1 VGAKHLF
8 YTSHMGASSTSAFPP
23 MISHA
28 AAESYLQASGV
39 PSTALRNGFYAESMM
54 MYLQEALQTGE
65 LNLPEDG
72 PVAWT
77 THEDLAEATAKLML
91 SERSVETAIK
101 LTSAEALN
109 FKDIAALASE
119 ITGKSIVRNTI
130 SDAKFI
136 ENLEAR
142 GVPSFAIPIAMGLF
156 LASRNGEFSSTEDS
170 TLAHLLGRKPL
181 SVLEFLNKKIER
193 KT

>member
-1 VGAKHLF
+1 MKFVITGATGHLGKLVVSRLLEQVPNSDVGVSVRDPEKAAALLEKGVRVRHGDFAAPESLLGAFDQAEKLLIVSPNVVGEKAIHQHRAAIDAAKKVGVKHLF

-39 PSTALRNGFYAESMM
+39 PFTALRNGFYAESMM

-77 THEDLAEATAKLML
+77 T
-91 SERSVETAIK
+91 
-101 LTSAEALN
+101 
-109 FKDIAALASE
+109 
-119 ITGKSIVRNTI
+119 
-130 SDAKFI
+130 
-136 ENLEAR
+136 
-142 GVPSFAIPIAMGLF
+142 
-156 LASRNGEFSSTEDS
+156 
-170 TLAHLLGRKPL
+170 
-181 SVLEFLNKKIER
+181 
-193 KT
+193 